1 MNPDELVNQIDWTP
15 GLLEWLA
22 ECGIVIWELE
32 YGSAAFA
39 DAVMICESYMQ
50 GRKDAQRLN

>member
-39 DAVMICESYMQ
+39 DAVMICEAYQ
-50 GRKDAQRLN
+50 RGRADAIKLN